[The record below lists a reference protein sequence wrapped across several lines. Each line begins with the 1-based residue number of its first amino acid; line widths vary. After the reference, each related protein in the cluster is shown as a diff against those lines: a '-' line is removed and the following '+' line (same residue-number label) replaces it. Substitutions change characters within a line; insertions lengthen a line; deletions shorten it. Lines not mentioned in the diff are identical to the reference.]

1 MTRKSTPT
9 TYGTVAVSIHW
20 LTVILIVTLL
30 ASGMLA
36 DDTKDAASKAS
47 ILSVHA
53 PMGIAVLLLTLA
65 RLVWWWHFDAR
76 PEPLGGDP
84 AWQEKTAKAVH
95 ALLYVVILSMASSGI
110 ALLILSEAGSILFAG
125 EPGPLP
131 DFSDFAPRV
140 PHGIGAKILLLL
152 FAGHA
157 GAALYHHLI
166 KGDAT
171 LRWMWFGR

>member
-20 LTVILIVTLL
+20 LTVILIVALL

-36 DDTKDAASKAS
+36 DDTTDAASKAE

-65 RLVWWWHFDAR
+65 RLVWWWRLDAW
-76 PEPLGGDP
+76 PEPLGGDL
-84 AWQEKTAKAVH
+84 AWQEKAAKAVH
-95 ALLYVVILSMASSGI
+95 ALLYLVILGMAASGI
-110 ALLILSEAGSILFAG
+110 TLFVLSGAGAILFAG
-125 EPGPLP
+125 APGPFP
-131 DFSDFAPRV
+131 DFSDFAPRG
-140 PHGIGAKILLLL
+140 PHGIGARILLVL

-157 GAALYHHLI
+157 GAALYHHFI

-171 LRWMWFGR
+171 LRRMWFGR